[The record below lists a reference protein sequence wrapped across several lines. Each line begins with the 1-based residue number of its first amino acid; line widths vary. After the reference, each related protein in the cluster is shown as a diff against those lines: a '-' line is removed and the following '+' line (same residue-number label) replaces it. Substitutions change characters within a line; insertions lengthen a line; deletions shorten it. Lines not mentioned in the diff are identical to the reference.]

1 MDSKNPSH
9 IWIKINHMGG
19 MKMEIDY
26 KKLAMRIKEAR
37 HRKGITQEKLAALTG
52 LSPNFIGRIE
62 SNNSRVSLASL
73 VKICI
78 CLDTTMDYLLSDTI
92 KLPDD
97 AVLSTTALNDTEK
110 RFIANTIKGI
120 KEIQAELIDQLK

>member
-1 MDSKNPSH
+1 MTDSENKY
-9 IWIKINHMGG
+9 G
-19 MKMEIDY
+19 IDY

-37 HRKGITQEKLAALTG
+37 HRKGITQEKLAMLTE

-62 SNNSRVSLASL
+62 SNNSKVSLASL

-78 CLDTTMDYLLSDTI
+78 VLNTSIDYLLQDTI
-92 KLPDD
+92 KLSDN
-97 AVLSTTALNDTEK
+97 AVINISALNDTEK

-120 KEIQAELIDQLK
+120 KEIQAELIEQLK

>member
-1 MDSKNPSH
+1 MTD
-9 IWIKINHMGG
+9 NHT
-19 MKMEIDY
+19 EIDY
-26 KKLAMRIKEAR
+26 KKLALRIKEAR
-37 HRKGITQEKLAALTG
+37 HRKGITQEKLAIETG

-78 CLDTTMDYLLSDTI
+78 CLNTTMDYLLSDTI
-92 KLPDD
+92 KLSDN
-97 AVLSTTALNDTEK
+97 ATLNITALNDTEK
-110 RFIANTIKGI
+110 RFITNTIKGI

>member
-1 MDSKNPSH
+1 MDDNR
-9 IWIKINHMGG
+9 
-19 MKMEIDY
+19 MEIDY

-37 HRKGITQEKLAALTG
+37 HRRGITQEKLATQTG
-52 LSPNFIGRIE
+52 LSANFIGRIE

-92 KLPDD
+92 QLPDH
-97 AVLSTTALNDTEK
+97 AILNTTALNDTEK
-110 RFIANTIKGI
+110 RFIMNSIKGI
-120 KEIQAELIDQLK
+120 KEIQAELIEQLK

>member
-1 MDSKNPSH
+1 MADKN
-9 IWIKINHMGG
+9 
-19 MKMEIDY
+19 MEIDY
-26 KKLAMRIKEAR
+26 KKLALRIKEAR
-37 HRKGITQEKLAALTG
+37 HRKGITQGKLALETG
-52 LSPNFIGRIE
+52 LSANFIGRIE

-92 KLPDD
+92 KLSDN
-97 AVLSTTALNDTEK
+97 AVLNITALNDTEK
-110 RFIANTIKGI
+110 RFLMNVIKGI

>member
-1 MDSKNPSH
+1 LRFKV
-9 IWIKINHMGG
+9 
-19 MKMEIDY
+19 
-26 KKLAMRIKEAR
+26 AR

-73 VKICI
+73 VKICL
-78 CLDTTMDYLLSDTI
+78 CLDTSMDYLLSDTI
-92 KLPDD
+92 NLPD
-97 AVLSTTALNDTEK
+97 AAILNITALNDTEK